1 MADAGNGIGTG
12 SKCGFMPIETVLF
25 DAAGTLI
32 HLPRGVGFH
41 YAEVARRHGVAL
53 DVQETGRAFTSAWR
67 ATPSRERV
75 NGPRADDDRGWW
87 ERLVHETLDRLRAP
101 EFDRA
106 AYFDELYREFT
117 RPGVWEPFP
126 EVREVLSALTPR
138 VRLGVVSNFDQRLLA
153 ILQGLDLAHFF
164 EHVIISSAV
173 GADKPD
179 PAIFE
184 FALARFGI
192 AADRACHV
200 GDDPVN
206 DWRAAREAGL
216 QVFELDRR
224 TNDLRRLLDAS
235 WSR

>member
-1 MADAGNGIGTG
+1 
-12 SKCGFMPIETVLF
+12 MPIEAVLF

-53 DVQETGRAFTSAWR
+53 DAQETGRAFASTWQAM
-67 ATPSRERV
+67 PSRARV
-75 NGPRADDDRGWW
+75 HGPRADDDRGWW
-87 ERLVHETLDRLRAP
+87 QRLVYETLDRLRAP

-126 EVREVLSALTPR
+126 EVREVLSALASR
-138 VRLGVVSNFDQRLLA
+138 VRLGIVSNFDQRLLP
-153 ILQGLDLAHFF
+153 ILDGLGLSHFF

-179 PAIFE
+179 PAIFR
-184 FALARFGI
+184 FALARIGI
-192 AADRACHV
+192 DADRACHV
-200 GDDPVN
+200 GDHPVN

-216 QVFELDRR
+216 QVFELDRP
-224 TNDLRRLLDAS
+224 TNDLRLLLEAP
-235 WSR
+235 WWR